1 MPHLKFL
8 TSGESHGK
16 ALVGILEGIPSGLSL
31 LAEDID
37 KDLRRRQGGYGRG
50 GRMKIESDHA
60 EIISGVRWGKTI
72 GSPISIV
79 IENKDWANW
88 QDVMSPETHPPL
100 VKGGEGRFVTRPRPG
115 HADLSGAIKYNQHDI
130 RNILERSSARETA
143 MRVALGAI
151 AKKFLSEFNIKVG
164 SYVIQIGKIG
174 TQQSA
179 LSTPS
184 LTLPPRGG
192 GKGWGGDFRLSTQN
206 KGDCPRFT
214 VESGLSPEKLLAMFE
229 KAEKSPVRCP
239 DKEASKKMIT
249 LIDKAI
255 KQGNSLGGIFEVF
268 STGVPIGLG
277 SHIQWDRRL
286 DGRLAQA
293 LMSIQAIKG
302 VEIGLGFE
310 MSRRFGSEV
319 MDEIFYSPPH
329 PPLVKGGNRG
339 GNISE
344 PRTPNSELD
353 IFGFY
358 RKTNYAGGIEGGMT
372 NGMPIILRAAMK
384 PIPTLKRPLR
394 SIDIITKEA
403 VEATYERSDVC
414 AVPAAGV
421 IGEAMVALT
430 IADAFLEK
438 FGGDSMAEVKCN
450 YDSYIKYVENF

>member
-1 MPHLKFL
+1 MTKELLNRHCEEVIDRRSNLIFFLLRIADFVLYYYSMPHLKFL

-16 ALVGILEGIPSGLSL
+16 ALIGILEGIPSGLSL
-31 LAEDID
+31 SAEDID
-37 KDLRRRQGGYGRG
+37 RDLRRRQGGYGRG
-50 GRMKIESDHA
+50 GRMKIEFDHA

-88 QDVMSPETHPPL
+88 QDIMSPETHPPL
-100 VKGGEGRFVTRPRPG
+100 VKGGEGGFVTRPRPG

-151 AKKFLSEFNIKVG
+151 AKKFLSEFTIKIG
-164 SYVIQIGKIG
+164 SYVIQIGNQKSKVG
-174 TQQSA
+174 A
-179 LSTPS
+179 LSKEH
-184 LTLPPRGG
+184 GA
-192 GKGWGGDFRLSTQN
+192 KSTD
-206 KGDCPRFT
+206 KIC
-214 VESGLSPEKLLAMFE
+214 VESGLSPEKLFSLFE
-229 KAEKSPVRCP
+229 KAEKSPVRCS

-277 SHIQWDRRL
+277 SHIQWDRKL

-302 VEIGLGFE
+302 VEIGFGFE
-310 MSRRFGSEV
+310 MGSRFGSEV
-319 MDEIFYSPPH
+319 MDEIFYQAKS
-329 PPLVKGGNRG
+329 KEQGA
-339 GNISE
+339 E
-344 PRTPNSELD
+344 
-353 IFGFY
+353 GFY

-430 IADAFLEK
+430 IADVFLEK

-450 YDSYIKYVENF
+450 YDSYIKYVESF